1 MSRFVRDWSIH
12 PVYSDILVSDSGIIL
27 SYKKGDWFELKQNE
41 SNFGYLRVG
50 VGHSNPQFVHR
61 LVAQTFLHNPDP
73 EWLTTVNHIDGDKK
87 NNFVENLEWMTQADN
102 NRHAWALGL
111 KVPKG
116 RKVRIVETGEVYS
129 SQAECARA
137 INGLQGNIALCLLG
151 ARKRHR
157 GFTFEHV
164 EED

>member
-12 PVYSDILVSDSGIIL
+12 PIHSDILVSDSGIIL
-27 SYKKGDWFELKQNE
+27 SYKKGDWFELNQSDNG
-41 SNFGYLRVG
+41 SGYLRVAI
-50 VGHSNPQFVHR
+50 GHSNPQYVHI
-61 LVAQTFLHNPDP
+61 LVAQTFVHNPDP
-73 EWLTTVNHIDGDKK
+73 ENLIEVDHVDGVKYR
-87 NNFVENLEWMTQADN
+87 NYAENLEWVTTAEN
-102 NRHAWALGL
+102 NKRAWALGL

-151 ARKRHR
+151 SRKRHR